1 MYYYIMIYN
10 LFSQC
15 SDKTYRALFPYDVE
29 NMFLVLLI
37 NLVHIFGVLLIQ
49 LGIFLPGKY
58 IKYYILYLVLLL
70 ISYEL
75 LNNRCFMTI
84 LSNYYGN
91 RNYNSLCIKMNEAK
105 TLLYIYLIV
114 GIIIYLYPKYS
125 LYMLLKRNVF
135 CVKK

>member
-1 MYYYIMIYN
+1 MYYYSMIYN

-15 SDKTYRALFPYDVE
+15 SDKTYRALFPYDVD

-37 NLVHIFGVLLIQ
+37 NIIHIFGVLMIQ
-49 LGIFLPGKY
+49 FGIFLPGKY
-58 IKYYILYLVLLL
+58 IKYYIIYLVLLL

-75 LNNRCFMTI
+75 LNDRCFMTI

-114 GIIIYLYPKYS
+114 GIFIYFYPNYS